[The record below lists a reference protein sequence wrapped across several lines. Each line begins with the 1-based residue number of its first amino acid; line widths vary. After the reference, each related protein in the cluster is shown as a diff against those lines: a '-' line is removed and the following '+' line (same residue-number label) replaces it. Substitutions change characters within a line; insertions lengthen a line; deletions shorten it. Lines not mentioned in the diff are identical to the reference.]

1 MRVVTEIPH
10 PQYKLTVFAWN
21 NKYLL
26 KVETPMYEQTYKIG
40 ETDLT
45 GDDDI
50 KSIVADE
57 EFMQSVMLR
66 FNEMNESWKKALEK
80 VM

>member
-1 MRVVTEIPH
+1 
-10 PQYKLTVFAWN
+10 
-21 NKYLL
+21 
-26 KVETPMYEQTYKIG
+26 MYEQTYKIG

-57 EFMQSVMLR
+57 EFMQSVIQR
-66 FNEMNESWKKALEK
+66 FGEMNESWSKALNK